1 MKTISNRKRV
11 ELLFNAS
18 VAMWSLKILIEST
31 NLDNRDVEEVPDPCD
46 LDMLLLDIE
55 VCFAWIIIWFQ
66 LGQVPLTDS
75 NSG

>member
-55 VCFAWIIIWFQ
+55 DLVYMGDEDFF
-66 LGQVPLTDS
+66 DRKEDFS
-75 NSG
+75 

>member
-55 VCFAWIIIWFQ
+55 DLVYMGDEDFYNREEDFK
-66 LGQVPLTDS
+66 
-75 NSG
+75 

>member
-31 NLDNRDVEEVPDPCD
+31 NLDNREVEEVPDPCD

-55 VCFAWIIIWFQ
+55 DLVYMEDEDFYNREEDFK
-66 LGQVPLTDS
+66 
-75 NSG
+75 